1 MLLTAVNN
9 GYWTDIIATIAT
21 SAAVIIA
28 LINTAYT
35 MNKDRKNKKEY
46 NDKTLYMLNL
56 KTEEYRRELKR
67 YYIRCV
73 SSEQN
78 ILFYRASNSGRY
90 KKDEFYSEHLKKHP
104 NILEDFMEFD
114 RKFNEINLDKIENAI
129 IELRK
134 IMETE
139 LYNHYSNLSYSSI
152 KLIESRII
160 LSKNVQSTIRILSI
174 FIKNKFLDH
183 NMKYTESEIRVVHDG
198 LSRFHRLEEFIL
210 LLTKKL
216 KREVRDR

>member
-1 MLLTAVNN
+1 MLIMAVNN

-35 MNKDRKNKKEY
+35 INKDRKNKQEY

-56 KTEEYRRELKR
+56 KTEECFRELKR

-78 ILFYRASNSGRY
+78 VSTYRVLNIETY
-90 KKDEFYSEHLKKHP
+90 KKDEFYSEHLKKYP
-104 NILEDFMEFD
+104 NIIEDFLEFD
-114 RKFNEINLDKIENAI
+114 RKFNEINFDKMEDVI
-129 IELRK
+129 IELCN

-139 LYNHYSNLSYSSI
+139 LYNHYSNLNYSSI
-152 KLIESRII
+152 KLIENRIN
-160 LSKNVQSTIRILSI
+160 LSKKVQSTILYLRIS
-174 FIKNKFLDH
+174 IKNKMLDH
-183 NMKYTESEIRVVHDG
+183 NMKYTKTEIKVISDG
-198 LSRFHRLEEFIL
+198 LEKFNKLEESIL
-210 LLTKKL
+210 LLTKQFKTGN
-216 KREVRDR
+216 RS